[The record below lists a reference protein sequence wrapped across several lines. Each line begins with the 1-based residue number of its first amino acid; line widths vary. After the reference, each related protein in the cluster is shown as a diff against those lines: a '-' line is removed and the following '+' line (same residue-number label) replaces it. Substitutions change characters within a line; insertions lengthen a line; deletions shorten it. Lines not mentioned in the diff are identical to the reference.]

1 MHWAPFVILE
11 GTEATELSSKSTGS
25 NFVTKMPLK
34 IFKLFTCVRCPE
46 KPRFK
51 KKRQQKA
58 KFCHFQRHLSDQ
70 GGAGCGWN

>member
-51 KKRQQKA
+51 KKTPTKGKVLPFSTA
-58 KFCHFQRHLSDQ
+58 FK
-70 GGAGCGWN
+70 